1 MRGRRFFARLRW
13 PQNESSARPARP
25 GPGGETRR
33 RHEEFDQDQDNRRS
47 AGGRRADPGGAEDP
61 FATDLGGSGSD
72 ESSSLV
78 QRRDGSQA
86 TPFIAEAG
94 PEASTAAATSV
105 ADDGFEIGAAAIGA
119 GLGLLVAALAVLG
132 TGAIRDRREHSHQGA
147 PAATH

>member
-1 MRGRRFFARLRW
+1 MRNSTRTKTIVAVLVAAALT
-13 PQNESSARPARP
+13 PVAPAV
-25 GPGGETRR
+25 
-33 RHEEFDQDQDNRRS
+33 
-47 AGGRRADPGGAEDP
+47 AAAEDP